1 MRPTKVTM
9 LRTINTGNYEN
20 VRLAVEV
27 EIDPGESATEAM
39 AAARRFLDREARR
52 HHPDAAGEL
61 ERWQAQRLQNMQI
74 VRTSEDQPPRLVKQ
88 AQRWLD
94 ANPEP
99 PDDPSTD
106 QPIL

>member
-27 EIDPGESATEAM
+27 EIAEGETATAAM
-39 AAARRFLDREARR
+39 AIARRFLDVEARK
-52 HHPDAAGEL
+52 HQPEAAGAL
-61 ERWQAQRLQNMQI
+61 ERWQELHAKHLGI
-74 VRTSEDQPPRLVKQ
+74 VRTADEQPPRLVRQ

-94 ANPEP
+94 VNPEP
-99 PDDPSTD
+99 PVDPSED